1 MNALGWA
8 PTTAVNAGLP
18 EVVSLAE
25 GLRCST
31 RRTLSR
37 SQVRD
42 VLARSNNMKM
52 EGEWIGQASL
62 KHVKGG

>member
-1 MNALGWA
+1 MKAVGWA

-31 RRTLSR
+31 RTLSR

-42 VLARSNNMKM
+42 VLARSNNVKT